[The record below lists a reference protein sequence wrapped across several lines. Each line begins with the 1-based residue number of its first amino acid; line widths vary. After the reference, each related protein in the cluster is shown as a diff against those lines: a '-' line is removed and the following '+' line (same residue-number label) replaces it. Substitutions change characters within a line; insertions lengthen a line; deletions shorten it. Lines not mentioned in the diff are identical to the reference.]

1 MNQQKLNAVDNPL
14 MPFAD
19 CINSIPLKIGAPS
32 FVFPADYSENVELL
46 AGLFDEIQLLILEPF
61 ENSPLDGNELTS
73 LERLK
78 ESGIRYSVHLPIP
91 SNIADKNENGMN
103 SIINIVKTFM
113 PLGVENF
120 ILHVENSAQTS
131 EPGIAAQRINEIL
144 HTTGLEPEKL
154 CVENLH
160 RGFKDVWE
168 DMEST
173 GVSICFDVGHLLYM
187 GGNPLEF
194 IERYGDRIR
203 MAHIHGTDLKDH
215 RPLNAMPDGMLEKIL
230 QKFIDIKL
238 PGALIIE
245 NYSVDEMMQSLR
257 CLCDASGKLSKS

>member
-1 MNQQKLNAVDNPL
+1 

-103 SIINIVKTFM
+103 SIINIVKTLM
-113 PLGVENF
+113 SLDVENYV
-120 ILHVENSAQTS
+120 LHIESSPSVFKT
-131 EPGIAAQRINEIL
+131 GLAAQRINKIVDAAA
-144 HTTGLEPEKL
+144 LEPQNI

-160 RGFKDVWE
+160 SGFDDIWKEV
-168 DMEST
+168 EST

-187 GGNPLEF
+187 GGDPLEF

-203 MAHIHGTDLKDH
+203 MAHIHGADIKDH
-215 RPLNAMPDGMLEKIL
+215 RPLNAMPDGMLAKIL
-230 QKFIDIKL
+230 QKFIEIKL
-238 PGALIIE
+238 PGAVIIE
-245 NYSVDEMMQSLR
+245 NYSVDEMKQSLR
-257 CLCDASGKLSKS
+257 CLCDSAGMLRKS